1 MSLRE
6 YTLWGLVGLVT
17 GVILWVAIPEA
28 AESLGG
34 RWLRGRLADSDV
46 EWQRIEWTWTGRA
59 SLHDVSFD
67 ASRSVSDWRLDAETN
82 ADRVTVGVP
91 WSVVWS
97 GMTRRLGLADA
108 VAANR
113 RFSSLRVEGAVVRIA
128 AETVPD
134 KPKGEQGGIS
144 NNDPQAGADP
154 PQTDGKPD
162 VGSTLRQVSKIYGTV
177 RRKFPAIDEFELA
190 DGGFVISVNG
200 HSRATGSGNFSIS
213 TQQGTVSGGGE
224 WSVSPNVQ
232 AESDANPSALRGTWS
247 VSGGRDNGSSWNG
260 VLSGGVTS
268 GSRRLGSS
276 GLEFDELSWQID
288 ARKPCQPTDLQ
299 VAAVNLRVKDFWDI
313 GLGAQ
318 RAGATLSLA
327 ADDCSQPNASGHPVG
342 LELFGVK
349 PWLSLGEHPVESDDS
364 NSDTNDERTAGPSLV
379 REVASRLLPEL
390 RPILEVDITGG
401 TVSSAW
407 SPRPVLKELDVVWRP
422 RGSSFSATTSA
433 GRIALDAAFH
443 DDSFFPLLGRWSIQ
457 RIDVGEIASL
467 TPPMLRRFHLP
478 KAASNVIDAIA
489 RRLDGRITSDGWIA
503 AVANPLDLNASASS
517 MAERGQPLLTGEFE
531 AAFRDARADIPG
543 LADSTVGPAQLTGT
557 ATIRSHTR
565 PTRVVFSTDNADGPG
580 ASIGDARSQIPFDT
594 KLVVEPPT
602 GRLPP
607 SFDFSVS
614 VPETSCATG
623 FESVPKGLWGP
634 YLHAKLGGDAA
645 PELSLEYSW
654 GVPDS
659 FELDVDGWPG
669 ECRVE
674 ALNGT
679 RTAWPPIQIPIENE
693 QGTPELQRPAPSVLR
708 GASWLKKP
716 FVLDVTEGV
725 SDGADIQVGPGTAEY
740 VSFGA
745 LPDAVPA
752 AAYLSEEVAF
762 WRDGVL
768 NLHLIERAVRMN
780 LEEKRFVYGGS
791 TITQQLVKNLFLSRD
806 KTLARKL
813 REALIGWRLLDVIS
827 KQRVLELYLN
837 CIEFGEDLYGIGP
850 AARHYF
856 QRSASELTLKQA
868 LFLAIIKPAPWYGE
882 RFRRRGSTPTKH
894 WWRERMGEIMARLVI
909 HDVISRE
916 EAEQARPYILKWDD
930 DGNWTEIPHTDS
942 EEPAFESTL
951 KQADDTQTS
960 DDPAGDRQ
968 QHQSEKN
975 SDTGT
980 TH

>member
-17 GVILWVAIPEA
+17 GVILWFAIPEG
-28 AESLGG
+28 AESLAG
-34 RWLRGRLADSDV
+34 RWLRGRLADSGV
-46 EWQRIEWTWTGRA
+46 QWQRIEWTWTGRA

-67 ASRSVSDWRLDAETN
+67 ASRSLSDWRLHLKTN

-97 GMTRRLGLADA
+97 GITRRLGLADGVTA
-108 VAANR
+108 DR
-113 RFSSLRVEGAVVRIA
+113 RFSSLRVQGAVVRLS
-128 AETVPD
+128 AETARD
-134 KPKGEQGGIS
+134 KPDGERGGTS
-144 NNDPQAGADP
+144 TNDPKAGADHP
-154 PQTDGKPD
+154 PTDGKSD
-162 VGSTLRQVSKIYGTV
+162 AGSTLRQVSKIYGAL
-177 RRKFPAIDEFELA
+177 RRTFPAIDEFELA
-190 DGGFVISVNG
+190 DGEFVVRVNG
-200 HSRATGSGNFSIS
+200 QSRVTGSGDLNVSRE
-213 TQQGTVSGGGE
+213 QGAASGDGE
-224 WSVSPNVQ
+224 WSVSPSNQ
-232 AESDANPSALRGTWS
+232 ADSDPNSTTVRGTWS
-247 VSGGRDNGSSWNG
+247 VSGGRDTVSSWNG

-268 GSRRLGSS
+268 GSERVASS
-276 GLEFDELSWQID
+276 GIEFDELSWQID
-288 ARKPCQPTDLQ
+288 GKQPCQSTDIQL
-299 VAAVNLRVKDFWDI
+299 AAVNLGVDEFWAI
-313 GLGAQ
+313 GLDAQ
-318 RAGATLSLA
+318 RAGVTLSLSGN
-327 ADDCSQPNASGHPVG
+327 DCSPPNESRNPLE
-342 LELFGVK
+342 LELFGVQ
-349 PWLSLGEHPVESDDS
+349 PRISLAEHAVESDRSGPDA
-364 NSDTNDERTAGPSLV
+364 TTRTTQRTAEPSLV

-390 RPILEVDITGG
+390 RPILELKIKEGA
-401 TVSSAW
+401 VSSAG
-407 SPRPVLKELDVVWRP
+407 SDQPVLRDLDVVWRP
-422 RGSSFSATTSA
+422 QASSFRATTPA

-443 DDSFFPLLGRWSIQ
+443 DDSLFPSIGRWSIQ
-457 RIDVGEIASL
+457 RVDIDEIASL
-467 TPPMLRRFHLP
+467 ARPLLRRFHIS
-478 KAASNVIDAIA
+478 KALVIALDAIA
-489 RRLDGRITSDGWIA
+489 HRLDGRFTSEGWLA
-503 AVANPLDLNASASS
+503 ASANPLDRNATVSPL
-517 MAERGQPLLTGEFE
+517 AERGQPLLTGEVE
-531 AAFRDARADIPG
+531 AAFRDARADIRG

-557 ATIRSHTR
+557 ATIRSHSR
-565 PTRVVFSTDNADGPG
+565 PTRVVFSSDNADGPG
-580 ASIGDARSQIPFDT
+580 ARIGDAQNQIPFDT
-594 KLVVEPPT
+594 KLVVEPPA
-602 GRLPP
+602 GRLPAK
-607 SFDFSVS
+607 FNLSVS

-623 FESVPKGLWGP
+623 FEAVPKGLWGP

-645 PELSLEYSW
+645 PKLSLEYSW

-669 ECRVE
+669 ECRVK
-674 ALNGT
+674 ALNAP
-679 RTAWPPIQIPIENE
+679 RSAWPPVQIPKNNE
-693 QGTPELQRPAPSVLR
+693 QGTTELRRPAPAVLR

-725 SDGADIQVGPGTAEY
+725 SEGAEIQVGPGTADY
-740 VSFGA
+740 VPFGA

-909 HDVISRE
+909 HDVISQE

-930 DGNWTEIPHTDS
+930 DGNWTEVPHADS

-951 KQADDTQTS
+951 KRADDKQTS
-960 DDPAGDRQ
+960 HDLKVDPQ
-968 QHQSEKN
+968 KQQSE
-975 SDTGT
+975 
-980 TH
+980 